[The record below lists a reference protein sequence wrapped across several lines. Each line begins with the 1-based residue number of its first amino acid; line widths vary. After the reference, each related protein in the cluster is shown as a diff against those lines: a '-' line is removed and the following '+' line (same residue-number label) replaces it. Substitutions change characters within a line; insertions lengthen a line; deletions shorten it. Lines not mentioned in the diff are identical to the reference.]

1 MVPTAPALSPAWRSW
16 SPSELATICDCAA
29 PVGVDVRL
37 VVWKSRLM
45 RRSMA
50 ITGFD
55 DQVFAIFGSVDD
67 ALAAEHR
74 RTG

>member
-1 MVPTAPALSPAWRSW
+1 
-16 SPSELATICDCAA
+16 
-29 PVGVDVRL
+29 
-37 VVWKSRLM
+37 
-45 RRSMA
+45 MA
-50 ITGFD
+50 ITGCD